1 MLLFLA
7 CLGSANTTLCPPRR
21 LAPPCIMVIY
31 DGDKIWQPPVTAC
44 TPWRLEYALAGEAGE
59 ALGLQGAEGFKVL
72 TARGAG
78 CVVLACI
85 LLVAL
90 RLLYLLRRRHAEQP
104 AQRGLLVLAPPP
116 SSPQPPVKPLPPMPL
131 RPPSLPPTPPSLP
144 PQLDRPEDEEALL
157 AQELHAQE
165 LAGLAAEAAEAAEAE
180 SPSQH
185 LSEATKEVVSTKAAP
200 IKPPQSCI
208 EKDYRAEAKVYS
220 DMKRAL
226 ERKHRGSTKEA
237 VPTKGTP
244 IKPPQS
250 HSEEDYSA
258 DLRHIAWIEYY
269 VRMDKLEN
277 AYELGWDGKPFQPE
291 DAETIRQE
299 MRRACAP

>member
-90 RLLYLLRRRHAEQP
+90 RLHLYLLRRRHAEQP
-104 AQRGLLVLAPPP
+104 A
-116 SSPQPPVKPLPPMPL
+116 
-131 RPPSLPPTPPSLP
+131 
-144 PQLDRPEDEEALL
+144 E
-157 AQELHAQE
+157 
-165 LAGLAAEAAEAAEAE
+165 
-180 SPSQH
+180 
-185 LSEATKEVVSTKAAP
+185 
-200 IKPPQSCI
+200 C
-208 EKDYRAEAKVYS
+208 
-220 DMKRAL
+220 
-226 ERKHRGSTKEA
+226 
-237 VPTKGTP
+237 
-244 IKPPQS
+244 
-250 HSEEDYSA
+250 
-258 DLRHIAWIEYY
+258 DL
-269 VRMDKLEN
+269 
-277 AYELGWDGKPFQPE
+277 
-291 DAETIRQE
+291 
-299 MRRACAP
+299 